1 MTGRG
6 EPRACHDRTV
16 STTEGLDRTGG
27 AGTPARVPFVRP
39 VAGRRGA
46 GVAAGLAAHLGVS
59 VARVRAAF
67 VALSVL
73 AGAGVVLYL
82 VWWFLVVDERDAGP
96 DGPREGHRADPSAWV
111 LEHRDTL
118 VGAGLVAA
126 GAVVALR
133 VRGVDATS
141 QFVVP
146 VLVVGS
152 GLVLA
157 WSQLDATRRR
167 RFVAEAG
174 EGRAAALRV
183 VAGVSLVVLGVV
195 LLLVVGGD
203 VAGLGRSLLAVL
215 AVLAG
220 VSLVLAPWAVRLWT
234 DLGSERAALAREQ
247 ERAELAAHVHD
258 SVLQTLA
265 LIQKRSADG
274 GEVARLARSQERD
287 LRRWL
292 YGDHGTSD
300 GTLGA
305 ALRAAAAEVE
315 DATGATVEVVL
326 VGDLDAR
333 PLDRPGTALAQA
345 TREALLNAGRHAG
358 GTVSLYAEAVLPGGQ
373 LEVFVRDRGPGF
385 DLESVPHDR
394 LGVRESVL
402 GRMDRAGGSAQVRR
416 PEQGGTEVV
425 LRLPAPP
432 RSSTPTPTPNG
443 APS

>member
-1 MTGRG
+1 VGATGEVG
-6 EPRACHDRTV
+6 
-16 STTEGLDRTGG
+16 TGPG
-27 AGTPARVPFVRP
+27 APARAAFVRP
-39 VAGRRGA
+39 VAGRRAA
-46 GVAAGLAAHLGVS
+46 GVAAGLAGHLGVP

-67 VALSVL
+67 VALTVL
-73 AGAGVVLYL
+73 AGTGIVLYG
-82 VWWFLVVDERDAGP
+82 VYWFLVADERDTGA
-96 DGPREGHRADPSAWV
+96 DGPREGRRADPSAWV

-118 VGAGLVAA
+118 VGAALVAA
-126 GAVVALR
+126 GAVVSLR
-133 VRGVDATS
+133 LGGAST

-157 WSQLDATRRR
+157 WSQLDASRRR
-167 RFVAEAG
+167 RFVTDAG
-174 EGRAAALRV
+174 GGRAAALRV
-183 VAGVSLVVLGVV
+183 AAGGSLVVLGVV

-203 VAGLGRSLLAVL
+203 VAGLGRSVLAVL

-220 VSLVLAPWAVRLWT
+220 VALVLAPWAVRLWSE
-234 DLGSERAALAREQ
+234 LGAERAALAREQ

-274 GEVARLARSQERD
+274 VEVARLARSQERD

-292 YGDHGTSD
+292 YGDHGTSA

-305 ALRAAAAEVE
+305 SLRAAAAEVE

-333 PLDRPGTALAQA
+333 PLDRTGSALAQA

-358 GTVSLYAEAVLPGGQ
+358 GTVSLYAEAVAGGA

-385 DLESVPHDR
+385 DPDAVPGDR
-394 LGVRESVL
+394 LGVRESIL
-402 GRMDRAGGSAQVRR
+402 GRMDRAGGSARVRR

-425 LRLPAPP
+425 LRLPTPP
-432 RSSTPTPTPNG
+432 RSSTPTPQPERNP
-443 APS
+443 A